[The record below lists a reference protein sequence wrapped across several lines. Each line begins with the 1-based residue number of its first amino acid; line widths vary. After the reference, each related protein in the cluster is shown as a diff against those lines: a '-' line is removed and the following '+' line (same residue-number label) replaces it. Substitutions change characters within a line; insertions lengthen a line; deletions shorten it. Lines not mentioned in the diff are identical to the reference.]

1 MNVHDCVSIKLYEPK
16 QEADQIWPV
25 DASLLTTLLQT
36 IIMVIIQFSNVFYL
50 FPEIITQLRD
60 A

>member
-25 DASLLTTLLQT
+25 DAGLLTTLLQT